1 VGAPS
6 GVGPSPWLAITM
18 FDALQDRLQG
28 VFKAL
33 RIHGVL
39 TEEVVDQTL
48 REVRLALLDADVNLK
63 VVKELLDRVRVK
75 ALGEEIRSSL
85 TPAQEVVR
93 IVRDELIRILG
104 REASLLSFSRD
115 YPTVFLLVGLQG
127 SGKTTTA
134 GKLALWL
141 AGRKRRPLLV
151 STDVYRPAAREQL
164 AVIAKAVG
172 IPIFPGE
179 GIDSPIELA
188 TAARK
193 DAADRGHD
201 VLIVDTAGRLH
212 IDEELM
218 NEVSELRTKLR
229 PSEVLLVADAM
240 IGQDA
245 VRSAQEFH
253 ERLGTTGVILTKLDG
268 DARGGAALSIH
279 HVTGQPIKFMGVGE
293 KYDQLEVFFPER
305 VVSRILGMGDIL
317 SLIEKAEA
325 KIDKQKALEVHRK
338 LQTDT
343 FTLEDFRD
351 QLCQVRQ
358 MGPMDQMLGMLPK
371 VGIFKDAG
379 KVRVDDKE
387 LVHIEAIIN
396 SMTPQERRNHEII
409 NGKRR
414 KRIAK
419 GSGTTV
425 QQVNLVLKQYFQM
438 RKMMKSMSQN
448 LLGRGLSR
456 LGMPVG
462 PRAG

>member
-1 VGAPS
+1 
-6 GVGPSPWLAITM
+6 M
-18 FDALQDRLQG
+18 FDALQDRLQK
-28 VFKAL
+28 VFKGL
-33 RIHGVL
+33 RIQGVL
-39 TEEVVDQTL
+39 NDEVVDQTL
-48 REVRLALLDADVNLK
+48 REVRLALLDADVNLN
-63 VVKELLDRVRVK
+63 VVKELLERVRIK
-75 ALGEEIRSSL
+75 ALGEEVRSSL
-85 TPAQEVVR
+85 SPVQEVIR
-93 IVRDELIRILG
+93 IVRDELIQILG
-104 REASLLSFSRD
+104 REASLLTFSKE
-115 YPTVFLLVGLQG
+115 YPTVFLMVGLQG
-127 SGKTTTA
+127 SGKTTTS

-141 AGRKRRPLLV
+141 AGRRRRPMLV

-164 AVIAKAVG
+164 AVIAKAVQ
-172 IPIFPGE
+172 IPIFAGT
-179 GIDSPIELA
+179 GINSPIELA
-188 TAARK
+188 MAARK

-212 IDEELM
+212 IDQELM

-279 HVTGQPIKFMGVGE
+279 YVTGQPIKFMGIGE
-293 KYDQLEVFFPER
+293 KYDQLEVFYPER
-305 VVSRILGMGDIL
+305 IVSRIMGMGDIL
-317 SLIEKAEA
+317 SLIEKAEQ
-325 KIDKQKALEVHRK
+325 KIDKDKAIEVHRK

-343 FTLEDFRD
+343 FSLEDFRD
-351 QLCQVRQ
+351 QLTQVRK
-358 MGPMDQMLGMLPK
+358 MGPMEQMLGMLPK
-371 VGIFKDAG
+371 VGIFKDAS
-379 KVRVDDKE
+379 KVKVEEKE
-387 LVHIEAIIN
+387 LIHIEAIIN

-414 KRIAK
+414 KRIAR
-419 GSGTTV
+419 GSGTSV
-425 QQVNLVLKQYFQM
+425 QQVNQVLKQYFQM

-462 PRAG
+462 PGAR

>member
-1 VGAPS
+1 
-6 GVGPSPWLAITM
+6 M
-18 FDALQDRLQG
+18 FDALQDRRQK
-28 VFKAL
+28 VFKTL
-33 RIHGVL
+33 RIQGVL
-39 TEEVVDQTL
+39 TDEVVDQTL
-48 REVRLALLDADVNLK
+48 REVRLALLDADVNLN

-75 ALGEEIRSSL
+75 ALGEEVRSSL
-85 TPAQEVVR
+85 SPVQEVIR
-93 IVRDELIRILG
+93 IVRDELIAILG
-104 REASLLSFSRD
+104 REASLLTFSKD
-115 YPTVFLLVGLQG
+115 YPTVFLMVGLQG
-127 SGKTTTA
+127 SGKTTTS

-141 AGRKRRPLLV
+141 AGRKRRPMLV

-164 AVIAKAVG
+164 AIIAKAVQ
-172 IPIFPGE
+172 IPIFAGE
-179 GIDSPIELA
+179 GINSPIELA

-212 IDEELM
+212 IDQELM

-279 HVTGQPIKFMGVGE
+279 HVTGQPIKFMGTGE
-293 KYDQLEVFFPER
+293 KYDQLEVFYPER
-305 VVSRILGMGDIL
+305 IVSRILGMGDIL
-317 SLIEKAEA
+317 SLIEKAEQ
-325 KIDKQKALEVHRK
+325 KIDKQKAIEVHRK

-343 FTLEDFRD
+343 FSLEDFRD
-351 QLCQVRQ
+351 QLNQVRK
-358 MGPMDQMLGMLPK
+358 MGPMEQMLGMLPK
-371 VGIFKDAG
+371 VGIFKDAS
-379 KVRVDDKE
+379 KVKVEEKE
-387 LVHIEAIIN
+387 LIHIEAIIN

-419 GSGTTV
+419 GSGTSV
-425 QQVNLVLKQYFQM
+425 QQVNQVLKQYFQM

-462 PRAG
+462 PGA

>member
-1 VGAPS
+1 
-6 GVGPSPWLAITM
+6 M

-85 TPAQEVVR
+85 APAQEVVR
-93 IVRDELIRILG
+93 IVRDELIQILG
-104 REASLLSFSRD
+104 REASLLTFSRD
-115 YPTVFLLVGLQG
+115 FPTVFLMVGLQG

-164 AVIAKAVG
+164 AVIAKAVQ
-172 IPIFPGE
+172 IPIFAGE
-179 GIDSPIELA
+179 GINSPIELA
-188 TAARK
+188 MAARK

-293 KYDQLEVFFPER
+293 KYDQLEVFYPER

-317 SLIEKAEA
+317 SLIEKAEE

-343 FTLEDFRD
+343 FTLADFRD
-351 QLCQVRQ
+351 QLRQVRQ
-358 MGPMDQMLGMLPK
+358 MGPMEQMLGMLPK

-379 KVRVDDKE
+379 KVRVDEKE

-396 SMTPQERRNHEII
+396 SMTPQERRNHEMI

-462 PRAG
+462 PGAG